1 MNAPLHP
8 NYLLLSQKTTMETAT
23 TLKRQTKDV
32 LVERLMN
39 TTKDRETLSEKV
51 LAAAVVGGAL
61 GFIIG
66 LGW

>member
-1 MNAPLHP
+1 
-8 NYLLLSQKTTMETAT
+8 METAT
-23 TLKRQTKDV
+23 TLKRQTKEM
-32 LVERLMN
+32 LVAKLMDA
-39 TTKDRETLSEKV
+39 TKDRDTLSEKV

>member
-1 MNAPLHP
+1 
-8 NYLLLSQKTTMETAT
+8 METAT